1 MWQNGGMSGLD
12 QWNFVMHP
20 IDAAMTCDP
29 KGDFVRKWI
38 PVLSKLP
45 DQFVH
50 CPWKCPTTILSKS
63 GVVIGQNYPERVIK
77 NLDMAREASLADV
90 AKLRQQSPD
99 QIDPHSGS
107 SHTYIRPS
115 LYCSADQNS
124 LKNMLPRGI
133 FGYSQGNIEGL
144 AIVASTFH
152 LQIKGIFGYCDFR
165 VQGELH

>member
-1 MWQNGGMSGLD
+1 MMWQNGGMSGLD

-50 CPWKCPTTILSKS
+50 CPWKCPKTILSKS

-115 LYCSADQNS
+115 Y
-124 LKNMLPRGI
+124 
-133 FGYSQGNIEGL
+133 
-144 AIVASTFH
+144 IVVPIRI
-152 LQIKGIFGYCDFR
+152 L
-165 VQGELH
+165 

>member
-1 MWQNGGMSGLD
+1 MMWQNGGMSGLD

-107 SHTYIRPS
+107 SHTYIIRPS
-115 LYCSADQNS
+115 
-124 LKNMLPRGI
+124 
-133 FGYSQGNIEGL
+133 
-144 AIVASTFH
+144 
-152 LQIKGIFGYCDFR
+152 
-165 VQGELH
+165 